1 MKAQFEHSHMSPKWF
16 FSCFNIL
23 LWGTLYFPEIRVSC
37 ICENVSLVGHYM
49 KIAFKCSE
57 PLLKMGWASHR
68 QISCENNPVL
78 EPQRSRC
85 LTEQL
90 PSSAVTPRSLLL
102 SCDHVLCISYPD
114 AHDWGQMF
122 STLNVACP
130 LGLYAILSV
139 MCSCRHWYQRAAEEN
154 FPMQCS
160 CK

>member
-1 MKAQFEHSHMSPKWF
+1 MKDQFEHSHMSPKWL

-23 LWGTLYFPEIRVSC
+23 LWGILYFPEIRVLC

-90 PSSAVTPRSLLL
+90 PSSAVTLRSELWPCVMHFL
-102 SCDHVLCISYPD
+102 SWHPWLRSDVLYPKY
-114 AHDWGQMF
+114 
-122 STLNVACP
+122 CP
-130 LGLYAILSV
+130 LGLYAFLSG
-139 MCSCRHWYQRAAEEN
+139 MCSCRHWYQQAAEEN